1 MLANVVERLKSGDKT
16 ACRRWVEA
24 TQAEVRTS
32 IACNGIGLPD
42 VDDIAQ
48 LTYLHIDQHV
58 DAFESGI
65 HSRAWIHT
73 LPAYKT
79 KAFPINVDI
88 ALGGEERFLTLATM
102 DSGDVKGH
110 DGCVFSEPFL
120 ELADKK

>member
-1 MLANVVERLKSGDKT
+1 MLANVVERFKSGDKT
-16 ACRRWVEA
+16 AFRPWVEA

-48 LTYLHIDQHV
+48 LTYLHVYQHIDE
-58 DAFESGI
+58 FESGVN
-65 HSRAWIHT
+65 SKAWIQT
-73 LPAYKT
+73 ITAYKT

-88 ALGGEERFLTLATM
+88 ALGSEERFLTLATT
-102 DSGDVKGH
+102 DSGGVKGH

-120 ELADKK
+120 ELVDKK